1 MDGVRSWGIAASALA
16 CACAQ
21 AEIANVQPTAGLG
34 GSQEDGGTGTAGDD
48 EGPVGG
54 DGQSSATMS
63 TTASPTEADAT
74 TEPGTDEVTGADVT
88 TGGGDESSETGL
100 PPPPPMCGDGTM
112 DADEACDDGNAVDTD
127 ACLSNCQLASCGDGI
142 VQQGVEACDDGTNDG
157 AYGGC
162 NPGCGSLAPHCGDGT
177 VQAGVE
183 HCEGATGFAS
193 VGCDACLFDFSAT
206 TQLYCNGTCTW
217 AGAEGC
223 DQADADIYC
232 KLVTGNPNSVANSFL
247 LNVASDAPGFSCP
260 GFGANLGT
268 LPAFGVNV
276 NVWYQDSSIFAN
288 HGAGVVVTQV
298 ACS

>member
-1 MDGVRSWGIAASALA
+1 MRSWGIAALGLA

-21 AEIANVQPTAGLG
+21 AEIANVQPTSTLG
-34 GSQEDGGTGTAGDD
+34 GSADDGGTGTSDGG

-63 TTASPTEADAT
+63 TTADPTQAEVT
-74 TEPGTDEVTGADVT
+74 TDPGTDEATGTDPST
-88 TGGGDESSETGL
+88 SDGGDESSETGL
-100 PPPPPMCGDGTM
+100 PPPPPMCGDAQM
-112 DADEACDDGNAVDTD
+112 DADEACDDGNDDDTD

-142 VQQGVEACDDGTNDG
+142 VHAGVEACDDGTNDG

-162 NPGCGSLAPHCGDGT
+162 NPGCGALAPHCGDGA
-177 VQAGVE
+177 VQPGTE
-183 HCEGATGFAS
+183 HCDGATGFAN
-193 VGCDACLFDFSAT
+193 VGCDGCLYDFSGI

-217 AGAEGC
+217 AGGDGC

-247 LNVASDAPGFSCP
+247 LNTAGDAPGFSCP
-260 GFGANLGT
+260 GYGTNLGT
-268 LPAFGVNV
+268 LPTFGVNV

-288 HGAGVVVTQV
+288 HGAGIVVTQV
-298 ACS
+298 SCS